1 MKIGNYS
8 ESDIRAIVIVS
19 IFGCM
24 GVFFFVS
31 TGALLFSKNAKV
43 VAFAMDSV
51 KTLLGFF
58 IGVAMTFMGVR

>member
-1 MKIGNYS
+1 
-8 ESDIRAIVIVS
+8 
-19 IFGCM
+19 M
-24 GVFFFVS
+24 GLFFFLS

-58 IGVAMTFMGVR
+58 IGVAMSFMGVR

>member
-1 MKIGNYS
+1 MKIGAYS
-8 ESDIRAIVIVS
+8 ESDIRGIVIIS

-24 GVFFFVS
+24 GMFFFIS